1 MDNTSSNGAGIAQQA
16 SVFYCSGSLTR
27 RPEAV
32 GMDILT
38 AEAPGCFCCAF
49 SIPAAFTQLLMM
61 LASSLRTCVTDG
73 GSAGLCPLEKAEQ
86 GELVSGGSSLP
97 LARGKP
103 SQGTEGQ
110 RLSVLYL
117 IFMPWKKLTVWC
129 PQRGWE
135 AGWRALSSPL
145 HWWLVSSALGL
156 NADG

>member
-117 IFMPWKKLTVWC
+117 IFMPWKKLNSVASTKRLGGRLESPKLSLALV
-129 PQRGWE
+129 
-135 AGWRALSSPL
+135 AGVLCSGAEC
-145 HWWLVSSALGL
+145 
-156 NADG
+156 